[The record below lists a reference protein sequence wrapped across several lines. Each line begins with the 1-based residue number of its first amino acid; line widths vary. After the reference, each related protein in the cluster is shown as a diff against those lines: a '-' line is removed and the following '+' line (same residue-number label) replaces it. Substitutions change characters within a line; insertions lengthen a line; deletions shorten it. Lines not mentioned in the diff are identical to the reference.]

1 MIIMDW
7 VRKITDIIMPL
18 EPMPEEE
25 EVVEKK
31 EDVKAKPMQIPTQAQ
46 NLVENVAAKRAAA
59 GGTSAAYVSTSRG
72 NTASVNGVNY
82 TAYTDTSKTN
92 RPNLQIIKAP
102 EFVMK
107 VYTPADYSQINGI
120 ADDILNHKAVVVNY
134 EYVHAEEQR
143 RICDYIDGVCY
154 AVDGAVTKISEK
166 IFLYAPAGIST
177 SDIAALVASVRYH

>member
-31 EDVKAKPMQIPTQAQ
+31 EDAKAKPMQMPTQAQ

-59 GGTSAAYVSTSRG
+59 GGISAAYVNTSRG

-82 TAYTDTSKTN
+82 TAYTDNSKTN

-134 EYVHAEEQR
+134 EGRTTQNLRLYR
-143 RICDYIDGVCY
+143 RRLLRGGRRSYQNFR
-154 AVDGAVTKISEK
+154 EN
-166 IFLYAPAGIST
+166 F
-177 SDIAALVASVRYH
+177 SVRTGGN